1 MVIVMQYVQSII
13 AALFGIQSDSK
24 RREDFQKLSVKH
36 LIALATLMTV
46 ALIILIVFVVNIV
59 IG

>member
-1 MVIVMQYVQSII
+1 MGIVMQYVQSII

>member
-1 MVIVMQYVQSII
+1 MGIVMQYVQSII

-59 IG
+59 MG

>member
-1 MVIVMQYVQSII
+1 MGIVMQYVQSII

-59 IG
+59 IC

>member
-1 MVIVMQYVQSII
+1 MGIVMQYVQSII

-46 ALIILIVFVVNIV
+46 ALIILIVLVVNIV